1 MRLKDKVAIVT
12 GGGRGIGR
20 AICERLALEGAVS
33 VVADIDGD
41 EAERTAAAITTAG
54 GTAFGVPL
62 DVTRQDDIDSLIET
76 VVARAGRVDVL
87 VNNAGVFDLAPLLE
101 QTPESWDRIHDVN
114 VKGLFFMLQA
124 AARQMVVQ
132 GDGGRI
138 INLASQA
145 GRRGEALVV
154 NYCASKAAVISITQ
168 SAALALTEHNI
179 TVNGIAPGI
188 IETPMWS
195 VVDGLFAKFQG
206 LPAGEPKR
214 RAVEAIPAGRI
225 GEPED
230 VAAAV
235 AFLASDDAAYITAQT
250 LNVDGGNV
258 MS

>member
-1 MRLKDKVAIVT
+1 MTLTDKVAVVT
-12 GGGRGIGR
+12 GGSRGIGR
-20 AICERLALEGAVS
+20 GICERLAADGAVAI
-33 VVADIDGD
+33 VADLDAAQ
-41 EAERTAAAITTAG
+41 AERTAAGIAAAG
-54 GTAFGVPL
+54 GKAIGLAL
-62 DVTRQDDIDSLIET
+62 DVTRQADIDGLVET
-76 VVARAGRVDVL
+76 VVARCGRIDVL
-87 VNNAGVFDLAPLLE
+87 VNNAGIFDLAPLLE
-101 QTPESWDRIHDVN
+101 QSRESWERIHDVN

-124 AARQMVVQ
+124 AARQMVAQ

-138 INLASQA
+138 VNLASQA
-145 GRRGEALVV
+145 GRRGEALVA

-168 SAALALTEHNI
+168 SAALALAEHRI
-179 TVNGIAPGI
+179 TVNAIAPGI

-195 VVDGLFAKFQG
+195 VVDGLFAKYQG

-225 GEPED
+225 GTPED
-230 VAAAV
+230 IAAAA

>member
-1 MRLKDKVAIVT
+1 MRLKDKVAIIT
-12 GGGRGIGR
+12 GGGRGIGA
-20 AICERLALEGAVS
+20 AICTRLAREGAVS
-33 VVADIDGD
+33 VVADLDGS
-41 EAERTAAAITTAG
+41 EAERTAANIEADG
-54 GTAFGVPL
+54 GSAFGVAL
-62 DVTRQDDIDSLIET
+62 DVTSQSDIDGLVET
-76 VVARAGRVDVL
+76 VVSRAGRIDIL
-87 VNNAGVFDLAPLLE
+87 VNNAGVFDLSPLLE
-101 QTPESWDRIHDVN
+101 QTRESWDRIHDVN

-124 AARQMVVQ
+124 AAARMAAQ
-132 GDGGRI
+132 GEGGRI

-145 GRRGEALVV
+145 GRRGEALVA

-168 SAALALTEHNI
+168 SAALALTEHDI
-179 TVNGIAPGI
+179 TVNAIAPGI

-195 VVDGLFAKFQG
+195 VVDGLFAKYQN
-206 LPAGEPKR
+206 LPPGEPKR

-230 VAAAV
+230 VAAAI

>member
-20 AICERLALEGAVS
+20 AICERLAGEGAVS
-33 VVADIDGD
+33 VVADLNGGD
-41 EAERTAAAITTAG
+41 AERTAAGIETAG
-54 GTAFGVPL
+54 GSAFGVTL
-62 DVTRQDDIDSLIET
+62 DVTKQEEIDGLVET
-76 VVARAGRVDVL
+76 VVARAGRIDVL
-87 VNNAGVFDLAPLLE
+87 VNNAGIFDLSPLLE
-101 QTPESWDRIHDVN
+101 QSRESWDRIHDVN

-124 AARQMVVQ
+124 AARQMVAQ
-132 GDGGRI
+132 GEGGRI

-145 GRRGEALVV
+145 GRRGEALVA

-179 TVNGIAPGI
+179 TVNAIAPGI

-195 VVDGLFAKFQG
+195 VVDGLFAKYQN
-206 LPAGEPKR
+206 LPPGEPKR
-214 RAVEAIPAGRI
+214 RAVEVIPAGRI
-225 GEPED
+225 GEPDD
-230 VAAAV
+230 VAAAI
-235 AFLASDDAAYITAQT
+235 AFLASDDADYITAQT

>member
-20 AICERLALEGAVS
+20 AICERLAGEGAVT
-33 VVADIDGD
+33 VVTDIDGD
-41 EAERTAAAITTAG
+41 QAERTAAEIAGAG
-54 GTAFGVPL
+54 GSAFGLPL
-62 DVTRQDDIDSLIET
+62 DVTLQDDIEDVVAT
-76 VVARAGRVDVL
+76 VVERAGRVDVL
-87 VNNAGVFDLAPLLE
+87 VNNAGIFDLAPLLE
-101 QTPESWDRIHDVN
+101 QSRESWDRIHDVN

-124 AARQMVVQ
+124 AAARMVAQ
-132 GDGGRI
+132 GEGGRI

-145 GRRGEALVV
+145 GRRGEALVA

-168 SAALALTEHNI
+168 SAALALTEHDI
-179 TVNGIAPGI
+179 TVNAIAPGI

-195 VVDGLFAKFQG
+195 VVDGLFAKYQG
-206 LPAGEPKR
+206 LPPGEPKR

-225 GEPED
+225 GQPD
-230 VAAAV
+230 DIAAAA

>member
-1 MRLKDKVAIVT
+1 MRLRDKVAIVT

-20 AICERLALEGAVS
+20 AICERLASEGAVS
-33 VVADIDGD
+33 VVADLNEGD
-41 EAERTAAAITTAG
+41 AERTAASIETAG
-54 GTAFGVPL
+54 GRAFGLPL
-62 DVTRQDDIDSLIET
+62 DVTKQAEIDGLVET
-76 VVARAGRVDVL
+76 VVARAGRIDVL
-87 VNNAGVFDLAPLLE
+87 VNNAGVFDLSPLLE
-101 QTPESWDRIHDVN
+101 QGRDSWDRIHDVN

-124 AARQMVVQ
+124 AARQMAAQ
-132 GDGGRI
+132 GEGGRI

-145 GRRGEALVV
+145 GRRGEALVA

-168 SAALALTEHNI
+168 SAALALTENNI
-179 TVNGIAPGI
+179 TVNAIAPGI

-195 VVDGLFAKFQG
+195 VVDGLFAKSQN
-206 LPAGEPKR
+206 LPSGEPKR

-230 VAAAV
+230 VAAAI
-235 AFLASDDAAYITAQT
+235 AFLASNDAAYITAQT

>member
-20 AICERLALEGAVS
+20 AICERLAREGAVG
-33 VVADIDGD
+33 VVTDIDAGQ
-41 EAERTAAAITTAG
+41 AESTAAEISAG
-54 GTAFGVPL
+54 GGNAFGLPL
-62 DVTRQDDIDSLIET
+62 DVTSQDAIDDLIAA
-76 VVARAGRVDVL
+76 VVERAGRIDIL
-87 VNNAGVFDLAPLLE
+87 VNNAGIFDLAPLLE
-101 QTPESWDRIHDVN
+101 QTRESWDRIHDVN
-114 VKGLFFMLQA
+114 VKGLFFMQQA
-124 AARQMVVQ
+124 AARQMVAQ
-132 GDGGRI
+132 GTGGRI

-145 GRRGEALVV
+145 GRRGEALVA

-168 SAALALTEHNI
+168 SAALALTEHDI
-179 TVNGIAPGI
+179 TVNAIAPGI

-195 VVDGLFAKFQG
+195 VVDGLFAKYQD
-206 LPAGEPKR
+206 LPPGEPKR

-225 GEPED
+225 GQPD
-230 VAAAV
+230 DIAAAA